1 MDIRC
6 IAMDLDRTTL
16 NREGRLS
23 TGNRLALE
31 HAISRGIA
39 VIPASGRAFTTLPQD
54 ICEIPGISYVVTSNG
69 AAVCSLPGGEV
80 LMRRCI
86 PPQSVAKIME
96 YSDEPGVTYEAFVN
110 GVAYADTA
118 YMADPLAYGA
128 SQESLAYLFT
138 TRRPAANIRLFIE
151 SHAYELDSIDV
162 ICWDQ
167 AKMER
172 LKRRFTRERMDTEV
186 YITSS
191 SHQRLEF
198 SHLDTG
204 KHVGVAWVLDQI
216 GLSPEQLA
224 AFGDGDNDV
233 HLLEMAGV
241 GIAVANATPACRAA
255 ADFLTGRHDEDGLAY
270 AIYNIL
276 NI

>member
-23 TGNRLALE
+23 PGNRQALE
-31 HAISRGIA
+31 YAISRGVA
-39 VIPASGRAFTTLPQD
+39 VVPASGRAFTTLPQD
-54 ICEIPGISYVVTSNG
+54 ICGIPGIRYVVTSNG

-86 PPQSVAKIME
+86 PTQSVARIME
-96 YSDEPGVTYEAFVN
+96 LSDEPGVTYEAFVS

-118 YMADPLAYGA
+118 YMADPLGYGA
-128 SQESLAYLFT
+128 APESLAYLFT
-138 TRRPAANIRLFIE
+138 TRRPAENIRLFIE
-151 SHAYELDSIDV
+151 SHAHELDSIDV
-162 ICWDQ
+162 ICWDP
-167 AKMER
+167 ARMER
-172 LKRRFTRERMDTEV
+172 LKRRFSFESVDREV

-204 KHVGVAWVLDQI
+204 KHAGVAWVLEQM
-216 GLSPEQLA
+216 GLSPSQLA
-224 AFGDGDNDV
+224 AFGDGDNDA

-241 GIAVANATPACRAA
+241 GIAVANATPTCMAA
-255 ADFLTGRHDEDGLAY
+255 ADFVTKRHDEDGLAY
-270 AIYNIL
+270 AIRHIL

>member
-6 IAMDLDRTTL
+6 IALDLDRTTL

-23 TGNRLALE
+23 PGNRQALE
-31 HAISRGIA
+31 YAISRGVA
-39 VIPASGRAFTTLPQD
+39 VVPASGRAFTTLPRDVCD
-54 ICEIPGISYVVTSNG
+54 ITGIRYVVTSNG

-86 PPQSVAKIME
+86 PTQSVAKIMAL
-96 YSDEPGVTYEAFVN
+96 SDEPGVTYEAFVN
-110 GVAYADTA
+110 GVAYADAA
-118 YMADPLAYGA
+118 YMAEPLSYGA
-128 SQESLAYLFT
+128 APESLAYLFT
-138 TRRPAANIRLFIE
+138 TRRPAENVRVFIE
-151 SHAYELDSIDV
+151 SHAHELDSIDV

-167 AKMER
+167 ATMER
-172 LKRRFTRERMDTEV
+172 LRRRFSHENMEREV

-198 SHLDTG
+198 SHLETG
-204 KHVGVAWVLDQI
+204 KHVGVAWVLEQL
-216 GLSPEQLA
+216 GLRPSQLA
-224 AFGDGDNDV
+224 AFGDGDNDA
-233 HLLEMAGV
+233 HLLELAAV
-241 GIAVANATPACRAA
+241 GIAVENATPACRAV
-255 ADFLTGRHDEDGLAY
+255 ADHVTKRHDEDGVAW

>member
-6 IAMDLDRTTL
+6 IALDLDRTTL

-23 TGNRLALE
+23 PGNRQALE
-31 HAISRGIA
+31 YAISRGVA

-54 ICEIPGISYVVTSNG
+54 ICDIPGIQYVVTSNG
-69 AAVCSLPGGEV
+69 AAVCGLPGGEV
-80 LMRRCI
+80 LMRRCL
-86 PPQSVAKIME
+86 PMQSVAKIMDL
-96 YSDEPGVTYEAFVN
+96 SDEPGVTYEAFVG

-118 YMADPLAYGA
+118 YMTDPLGYGA
-128 SQESLAYLFT
+128 SPDSLAYLFT
-138 TRRPAANIRLFIE
+138 TRRPAENIRLFIE
-151 SHAYELDSIDV
+151 SHAHELDSIDI

-167 AKMER
+167 ARMER
-172 LKRRFTRERMDTEV
+172 LRRRFAHENMEEEV

-191 SHQRLEF
+191 SHQRLEV

-204 KHVGVAWVLDQI
+204 KHVGVAWVLEQL
-216 GLSPEQLA
+216 GLQPLQLA
-224 AFGDGDNDV
+224 AFGDGDNDA
-233 HLLEMAGV
+233 HMLELAGI
-241 GIAVANATPACRAA
+241 GIAVENATPACRAA
-255 ADFLTGRHDEDGLAY
+255 ADYVTRRHDEDGVAW

>member
-6 IAMDLDRTTL
+6 IALDLDRTTL

-23 TGNRLALE
+23 PGNREALE
-31 HAISRGIA
+31 YAISRGVA
-39 VIPASGRAFTTLPQD
+39 VVPASGRAFTTLPQD
-54 ICEIPGISYVVTSNG
+54 ICDIPGIFYVVTSNG

-86 PPQSVAKIME
+86 PPQSVAKIMAL
-96 YSDEPGVTYEAFVN
+96 SDEPGVTYEAFVN

-118 YMADPLAYGA
+118 YMADPLGYGA
-128 SQESLAYLFT
+128 SPESLAYLFT
-138 TRRPAANIRLFIE
+138 TRRPAANIRVFIE

-172 LKRRFTRERMDTEV
+172 LKRRFAFENMDREV

-204 KHVGVAWVLDQI
+204 KHVGVAWVLNQL
-216 GLSPEQLA
+216 GLSPAQLA
-224 AFGDGDNDV
+224 AFGDGDNDA
-233 HLLEMAGV
+233 HLLELAGV
-241 GIAVANATPACRAA
+241 GIAVANATAVCRAA
-255 ADFLTGRHDEDGLAY
+255 ADCVTLRHDEDGVAY
-270 AIYNIL
+270 AIKNIP